1 MCDFFGKSASQ
12 KQVDD
17 NFQGDSSEHPASNNN
32 KSLPSM
38 PAQVPVFAAPVN
50 YISTIAEKDS
60 TTGSK
65 STDVAKKSDF
75 EHELL
80 VPFDLSLKTRCRFLS
95 GQQFSCSM
103 NPKSVHESESIL
115 NYAKFNSFYERLQ
128 NHKYVN
134 KLFLHSFFFIHIF
147 LLLKNF

>member
-1 MCDFFGKSASQ
+1 
-12 KQVDD
+12 
-17 NFQGDSSEHPASNNN
+17 
-32 KSLPSM
+32 M
-38 PAQVPVFAAPVN
+38 PPPPQAPVFSVPVN
-50 YISTIAEKDS
+50 YISTIADKDM
-60 TTGSK
+60 TTSSK
-65 STDVAKKSDF
+65 SADATAKKSDF

-134 KLFLHSFFFIHIF
+134 KIYYI
-147 LLLKNF
+147 